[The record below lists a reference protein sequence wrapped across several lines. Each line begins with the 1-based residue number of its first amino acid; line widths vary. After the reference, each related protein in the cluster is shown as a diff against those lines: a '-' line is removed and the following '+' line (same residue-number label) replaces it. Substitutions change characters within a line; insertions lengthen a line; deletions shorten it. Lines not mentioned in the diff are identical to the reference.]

1 MSNVIKI
8 LQYFFCLFLT
18 FNSASATTYSFT
30 NAGVTGR
37 NGPTQA
43 QIDTNYTGTNLEN
56 NVTINTR
63 GIQEWTVPAD
73 GNYSIEALGASG
85 GNGIIGSSGGTILNS
100 GLGAQMEGHFELS
113 QGDVLKI
120 IVGQS
125 GKSQTNNSGGGGGGG
140 GSFVVKNGNALIVAG
155 GGGGA
160 GGRTNQHGV
169 NANITTS
176 GNQTSDGTAS
186 GGQSGQGGP
195 GGGSTWG
202 AGGGGGFLSNGGNG
216 GNSATGGLSFSNGA
230 VGGAAS
236 STYPSIGG
244 FGGGGGVGYSG
255 GGGGGYSGGA
265 GGPENSQYPGGGG
278 GGSYNAGSDQ
288 NNSITTN
295 SGHGKVIIRSLGPVA
310 YPPVITQGVGPLT
323 KTINEDT
330 TATWTASELNATDGD
345 TNASSLAWSLVTA
358 PSHGTAIVDGNGSY
372 PTTLSYQPNANF
384 NGSDSFSVQVS
395 DGENNDSIIINMTV
409 NSVNDNPTIYS
420 INGQF
425 LSSSLTAE
433 IQVPENSSV
442 SLDINA
448 SDAIE
453 GDTLTFQKTAG
464 ADRDLFDLNS
474 STGILSFPSPPDF
487 ENPSDSDSNNT
498 YEIWFRANDGN
509 GGFDEKRLTIRVTN
523 VIEDNDGDGIEDAH
537 DPDDDNDGF
546 SDATEIAYGSNP
558 LDANSTANASPT
570 DLNTS
575 SPLQIAENQ
584 TIGSIVGQLTAT
596 DPDANSTLTFGL
608 VNQGGQSPAD
618 AMDNHL
624 FSMDSNGTLKTA
636 AVFDFESN
644 SSFTINAKVRDQY
657 NVTIKQTFTV
667 QITNIVEDFDGDGIE
682 DANDPDD
689 DNDGFSDYAEIAY
702 GSNPLDANSTA
713 NAPPANLNVASS
725 LQTSENQSVG
735 TVVGQLTATDP
746 DANATLT
753 FTLVSGE
760 NDNHLFSIDSNG
772 TLKTAAVFNYESNS
786 SHTIQ
791 AKVRDQYNLWIKE
804 NFTVQ
809 ITNIIEDLDGDGT
822 EDHFDPDDDND
833 GFSDAVEIAYGSD
846 PMDANST
853 ANAAPTDLNTTSTL
867 QVSENQSAG
876 TVVGQLTATDP
887 DANATL
893 TFTLVDG
900 SNDNDLFT
908 IETNGTLR
916 SASVFDF
923 ESNSSYTI
931 RVKVRDQYNL
941 SIKENFTVQITN
953 IIEDLDGDGTED
965 HFDPDDDGD
974 GFPDVTE
981 LVAGTDPRNPAS
993 LPNRPP
999 STLDLNSSSILESLP
1014 VGSVV
1019 GTLSATDPDANSTL
1033 TFSLVDGNGSDY
1045 NQNFSIDTNGTLLT
1059 TTVLDYESNV
1069 TAYHVRVRVTD
1080 EFNATLESNFTISL
1094 LDALP
1099 PFVRTLETIESTN
1112 QEVYLH
1118 GQTDTGLG
1126 LPLFSYGFQLSQS
1139 SLLSNFSLW
1148 NGTTLTESNFSS
1160 VLLLAGLQ
1168 PDSRYFFRAF
1178 ASNAEGTTYGT
1189 IQSFIIPPLTT
1200 TGPWWESVP
1209 KIAGGWH
1216 TSSWF
1221 ASFLPY
1227 ANGWLYHADLGWL
1240 YSHSGPTADL
1250 WLWSAEHG
1258 WLWTANGVYP
1268 YLFQN
1273 SSANWLYFLIKKDG
1287 VARFYDYTTKS
1298 FK

>member
-1 MSNVIKI
+1 MKSNFQLIT
-8 LQYFFCLFLT
+8 CLTIGIVFSQLT
-18 FNSASATTYSFT
+18 YATTYTFT

-37 NGPTQA
+37 DGPTQA
-43 QIDTNYTGTNLEN
+43 QIDSNYTGTNLEN

-202 AGGGGGFLSNGGNG
+202 AGGGGGFLTNGGNG
-216 GNSATGGLSFSNGA
+216 GSSATGGLAFSNGA

-288 NNSITTN
+288 NNSITTS
-295 SGHGKVIIRSLGPVA
+295 SGHGKVIIRLLGPIA
-310 YPPVITQGVGPLT
+310 YPPVISQGVGPLS
-323 KTINEDT
+323 KSLNEDT
-330 TATWTASELNATDGD
+330 TATWNASELNATDGD

-689 DNDGFSDYAEIAY
+689 DNDGFSDTAELAY
-702 GSNPLDANSTA
+702 GSNPLDANSTP
-713 NAPPANLNVASS
+713 APIVE
-725 LQTSENQSVG
+725 Q
-735 TVVGQLTATDP
+735 
-746 DANATLT
+746 NAT
-753 FTLVSGE
+753 
-760 NDNHLFSIDSNG
+760 
-772 TLKTAAVFNYESNS
+772 
-786 SHTIQ
+786 
-791 AKVRDQYNLWIKE
+791 
-804 NFTVQ
+804 
-809 ITNIIEDLDGDGT
+809 
-822 EDHFDPDDDND
+822 P
-833 GFSDAVEIAYGSD
+833 
-846 PMDANST
+846 
-853 ANAAPTDLNTTSTL
+853 
-867 QVSENQSAG
+867 VSENNQ
-876 TVVGQLTATDP
+876 TIVVQPKPVTPAQTRCQPNQNLLVDSPSRNCGRMAHI
-887 DANATL
+887 
-893 TFTLVDG
+893 TLVWF
-900 SNDNDLFT
+900 LPPLPQF
-908 IETNGTLR
+908 L
-916 SASVFDF
+916 AL
-923 ESNSSYTI
+923 SYRT
-931 RVKVRDQYNL
+931 R
-941 SIKENFTVQITN
+941 
-953 IIEDLDGDGTED
+953 
-965 HFDPDDDGD
+965 
-974 GFPDVTE
+974 
-981 LVAGTDPRNPAS
+981 
-993 LPNRPP
+993 
-999 STLDLNSSSILESLP
+999 
-1014 VGSVV
+1014 
-1019 GTLSATDPDANSTL
+1019 
-1033 TFSLVDGNGSDY
+1033 
-1045 NQNFSIDTNGTLLT
+1045 
-1059 TTVLDYESNV
+1059 
-1069 TAYHVRVRVTD
+1069 
-1080 EFNATLESNFTISL
+1080 
-1094 LDALP
+1094 LDACHPWRIWRSLAM
-1099 PFVRTLETIESTN
+1099 ESGIW
-1112 QEVYLH
+1112 LAL
-1118 GQTDTGLG
+1118 D
-1126 LPLFSYGFQLSQS
+1126 SQR
-1139 SLLSNFSLW
+1139 
-1148 NGTTLTESNFSS
+1148 G
-1160 VLLLAGLQ
+1160 
-1168 PDSRYFFRAF
+1168 
-1178 ASNAEGTTYGT
+1178 
-1189 IQSFIIPPLTT
+1189 IPP
-1200 TGPWWESVP
+1200 P
-1209 KIAGGWH
+1209 I
-1216 TSSWF
+1216 
-1221 ASFLPY
+1221 
-1227 ANGWLYHADLGWL
+1227 
-1240 YSHSGPTADL
+1240 
-1250 WLWSAEHG
+1250 
-1258 WLWTANGVYP
+1258 
-1268 YLFQN
+1268 
-1273 SSANWLYFLIKKDG
+1273 
-1287 VARFYDYTTKS
+1287 
-1298 FK
+1298 